1 MKEKTFEST
10 IDDKEEFICEIRRI
24 IYIYYHQLIFIC
36 IIKSRITNYKCTFG
50 LTESKGTSV
59 MQKAN
64 AKSA

>member
-1 MKEKTFEST
+1 MKYEKYY
-10 IDDKEEFICEIRRI
+10 KH
-24 IYIYYHQLIFIC
+24 YHQLIFIC
-36 IIKSRITNYKCTFG
+36 ITIFRITNYKCTFG